1 MVSNDSPLQSA
12 VAFPAESQDV
22 DDELGDEGQPLGT
35 FPLAIANIVIDA
47 RSPLPL
53 HEQICQAI
61 RTAIWTR
68 ELPPSTLLP
77 TTRELARHLGV
88 ARNTAVFAYT
98 RLCGEG
104 LCISKRRR
112 GTRVASDLPAQ
123 AFYGDIGNETE
134 PSESDLANL
143 RTAFHTRHAL
153 QTRVDRTAGGTPFA
167 LSASDPVQ
175 YPRTKLGRRL
185 ADKFLGAPAAGTFAV
200 SNVCDRFQTSVAA
213 YLRQT
218 RGVVCAPSQIIAV
231 SGLEA
236 ALDLTAR
243 VLIDPGDSVLVE
255 DPSMDI
261 VHSAF
266 LAARAYV
273 RPISIDAF
281 GANPRSAEGPPAR
294 ILFVSPS
301 VNFPLGTSMS
311 QSRRLEVLEAVRAQN
326 AILFENDT
334 CFELRYSGASLRSI
348 QGQDRDGRVI
358 YYGGFSEILGNSVR
372 MGYLVIPKA
381 LLEAFVEIARRTSSM
396 PAFQMQDALA
406 DFIEEH
412 EFSVHAR
419 NVRSLYATR
428 LEAVKRACRDHLPLF
443 VASEPVGGLHVV
455 LYHKRERDV
464 VPICEAA
471 SREGIPVRPLSQY
484 YMEKRAEEGLV
495 FGFGVVPERSILPMM
510 RRLAELSAESG
521 HSEHAL
527 AQ

>member
-1 MVSNDSPLQSA
+1 MSNDSTSEGA
-12 VAFPAESQDV
+12 VARALESHEI
-22 DDELGDEGQPLGT
+22 DDELGDEGLPLGI
-35 FPLAIANIVIDA
+35 FPLAIANIAIDA

-53 HEQICQAI
+53 HEQICQAV

-68 ELPPSTLLP
+68 ELPPRTLLP

-88 ARNTAVFAYT
+88 ARNTVVFAYT
-98 RLCGEG
+98 RLSAEG

-112 GTRVASDLPAQ
+112 GTRVADDLPAQ
-123 AFYGDIGNETE
+123 AVYGDVGGD
-134 PSESDLANL
+134 SEASECEFVSL
-143 RTAFHTRHAL
+143 RTAFHTLHAL
-153 QTRVDRTAGGTPFA
+153 QTRVDRTAGGTPFV

-185 ADKFLGAPAAGTFAV
+185 ADKFLGAPPPAGFTT

-213 YLRQT
+213 YLRQA
-218 RGVVCAPSQIIAV
+218 RGVVCAPSQVIAV

-236 ALDLTAR
+236 ALDLTVR
-243 VLIDPGDSVLVE
+243 VLVDPGDSILVE

-266 LAARAYV
+266 HAARAYV

-281 GANPRSAEGPPAR
+281 GANPKTGEGPPAR
-294 ILFVSPS
+294 LLFVSPS

-311 QSRRLEVLEAVRAQN
+311 QARRLEVLEAARAQN
-326 AILFENDT
+326 AILFENDM
-334 CFELRYSGASLRSI
+334 CFELRYCGASLRSI

-372 MGYLVIPKA
+372 IGYLVVPKT
-381 LLEAFVEIARRTSSM
+381 LRDAFVEIGRRTSST

-412 EFSVHAR
+412 EFSGHAR
-419 NVRSLYATR
+419 SVRSLYATR
-428 LEAVKRACRDHLPLF
+428 LETVKRACKDHLPQF
-443 VASEPVGGLHVV
+443 IASEPLGGLHVV
-455 LYHKRERDV
+455 LYHQRGRDV
-464 VPICEAA
+464 SAICETAA
-471 SREGIPVRPLSQY
+471 AEGIPVRPLSRY
-484 YMEKRAEEGLV
+484 YLQKPVEDGLV
-495 FGFGVVPERSILPMM
+495 FGFGVVPERSIYPIIK
-510 RRLAELSAESG
+510 RLGELCAEGTHAERV
-521 HSEHAL
+521 L